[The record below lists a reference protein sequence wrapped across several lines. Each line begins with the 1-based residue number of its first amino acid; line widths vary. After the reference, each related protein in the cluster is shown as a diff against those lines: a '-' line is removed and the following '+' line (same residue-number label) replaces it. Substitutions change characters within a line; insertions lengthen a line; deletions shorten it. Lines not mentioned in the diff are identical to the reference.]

1 MMLEKLREIET
12 RYDQLTEELGD
23 PAILGDQER
32 FHQIAKAHA
41 DLTELVGKYR
51 EWRGVEDQTAETRT
65 LLQESEPELREMA
78 EEELRS
84 LSDRGQRLER
94 ELTLMLLPKDPN
106 DEKDT
111 VIEIRA
117 GTGGE
122 EAALFAGNL
131 LRMYTRYA
139 ERMGWKSELLSA
151 NETGIGGFKEVILSV
166 KGRGAFSRLKF
177 EGGPHRVQRVP
188 ETESSGR
195 VHTSTATVV
204 VMPEAEEV
212 EVEIHPDDLMI
223 DTFRSSS
230 AGGQNVQKNET
241 AVRITHKPSGL
252 VVSCQDERSQLQN
265 REKAMRMLRVRLYDR
280 MLAEHNTE
288 MSNVRKSQIASG
300 DRHDKIRTY
309 NFSQGRVTDHR
320 IGLTLYRLEGILD
333 GDILDLVEALRTA
346 DEAERLSHA
355 GEESSNGH

>member
-1 MMLEKLREIET
+1 VLEKLRDIET

-32 FHQIAKAHA
+32 FQQVAKAHA
-41 DLTELVGKYR
+41 DLTELVAKYR
-51 EWRGVEDQTAETRT
+51 EWRGVGEQTAETRG
-65 LLQESEPELREMA
+65 LLQESEPELRELA
-78 EEELRS
+78 EEELRA

-111 VIEIRA
+111 LIEIRA

-139 ERMGWKSELLSA
+139 ERMGWKAELLSA

-166 KGRGAFSRLKF
+166 KGRGAYSRLKF

-212 EVEIHPDDLMI
+212 EVDIHPDDLEI

-241 AVRITHKPSGL
+241 AVRITHRPSGL

-265 REKAMRMLRVRLYDR
+265 REKAMRMLRARLYDR
-280 MLAEHNTE
+280 MLAEHNKE

-300 DRHDKIRTY
+300 DRSDKIRTY
-309 NFSQGRVTDHR
+309 NFPQGRVTDHR
-320 IGLTLYRLEGILD
+320 IGLTLYRLDGILD

-346 DEAERLSHA
+346 DEAERLAHA
-355 GEESSNGH
+355 GEESPNGR

>member
-1 MMLEKLREIET
+1 
-12 RYDQLTEELGD
+12 
-23 PAILGDQER
+23 
-32 FHQIAKAHA
+32 
-41 DLTELVGKYR
+41 
-51 EWRGVEDQTAETRT
+51 
-65 LLQESEPELREMA
+65 MA
-78 EEELRS
+78 EEELRT

-111 VIEIRA
+111 LIEIRA

-139 ERMGWKSELLSA
+139 ERMGWRAELLSS

-265 REKAMRMLRVRLYDR
+265 REKAMRMLRARLYDR
-280 MLAEHNTE
+280 MLAEHNKE

-309 NFSQGRVTDHR
+309 NFPQGRVTDHR

-346 DEAERLSHA
+346 DEAERLAHA
-355 GEESSNGH
+355 GEVPSNGR

>member
-1 MMLEKLREIET
+1 MMLEKLRDIET

-32 FHQIAKAHA
+32 FQQIAKAHA

-51 EWRGVEDQTAETRT
+51 EWRGVGEQAAETRA

-78 EEELRS
+78 EEELRT

-111 VIEIRA
+111 LIEIRA

-139 ERMGWKSELLSA
+139 ERMGWRAELLSS

-265 REKAMRMLRVRLYDR
+265 REKAMRMLRARLYDR
-280 MLAEHNTE
+280 MLAEHNKE

-309 NFSQGRVTDHR
+309 NFPQGRVTDHR

-346 DEAERLSHA
+346 DEAERLAHA
-355 GEESSNGH
+355 GEAPSNGR

>member
-1 MMLEKLREIET
+1 VLEKLRDIET
-12 RYDQLTEELGD
+12 RYDQLTAELSD

-32 FHQIAKAHA
+32 FHQLAKAHA
-41 DLTELVGKYR
+41 DLTELVDTYR
-51 EWRGVEDQTAETRT
+51 EWKDVGEQSAQTRA
-65 LLQESEPELREMA
+65 LLQESEPELRELA

-84 LSDRGQRLER
+84 LSERTHRLER

-111 VIEIRA
+111 LIEIRA

-122 EAALFAGNL
+122 EAALFAASL

-139 ERMGWKSELLSA
+139 ERMGWKAELLSA
-151 NETGIGGFKEVILSV
+151 NETGIGGFKEVILGI
-166 KGRGAFSRLKF
+166 KGRGAYSRLKF

-195 VHTSTATVV
+195 IHTSTATVV
-204 VMPEAEEV
+204 VMPEVEEV
-212 EVEIHPDDLMI
+212 EVSIHPDDLEI

-241 AVRITHKPSGL
+241 AVRIVHKPSGL

-265 REKAMRMLRVRLYDR
+265 REKAMRMLRARLYDR
-280 MLAEHNTE
+280 MLAEQSQE
-288 MSNVRKSQIASG
+288 MRSVRKSQIASG
-300 DRHDKIRTY
+300 DRSDKIRTY
-309 NFSQGRVTDHR
+309 NFPQGRVTDHR
-320 IGLTLYRLEGILD
+320 IGLTLYRLDAVLD
-333 GDILDLVEALRTA
+333 GDILELVEGLRTA
-346 DEAERLSHA
+346 DEAERLAHA
-355 GEESSNGH
+355 GEESSSNGR

>member
-41 DLTELVGKYR
+41 DLTELVDKYR
-51 EWRGVEDQTAETRT
+51 EWRGVGEQAAETRA
-65 LLQESEPELREMA
+65 LLQESEPEMREMA
-78 EEELRS
+78 EEELRT

-111 VIEIRA
+111 LIEIRA

-131 LRMYTRYA
+131 MRMYTRYA
-139 ERMGWKSELLSA
+139 ERMGWKAELLSA

-212 EVEIHPDDLMI
+212 EVEIHQDDLMI

-241 AVRITHKPSGL
+241 AVRITHRPSGL

-265 REKAMRMLRVRLYDR
+265 REKAMRMLRTRLYDR
-280 MLAEHNTE
+280 MLAEHNKE
-288 MSNVRKSQIASG
+288 MSIVRKSQIASG

-309 NFSQGRVTDHR
+309 NFAQGRVTDHR
-320 IGLTLYRLEGILD
+320 IGLTLYRLDGILD

-355 GEESSNGH
+355 GEESSNGQ